1 MKNRSGQPGLTLVEM
16 LVVVGIMAALVGV
29 GLPAVR
35 ALLRSFDS
43 EDSVRMMIQAALS
56 SARAMAL
63 EQQRYVGVR
72 FQKAFSG
79 QGDGLSNP
87 QYMTL
92 IIHDKQRKD
101 DLANGFHAI
110 EGLKPVPLPGQFG
123 VMDRTVVDRTLK
135 GNNQVGIADRTIRA
149 DTDIDTIPE
158 VNDTTTFSLI
168 FSPYGHLVAHE
179 VRVRNRDGESGNE
192 DDPLKD
198 SMSSDDDI
206 FNTWARITDTDH
218 PRGMFLQDDYFKK
231 GLGPEF
237 GRLSFVIYRTREFE
251 QAFGAKKA
259 YSGYLAGLEGQVLYI
274 MPLTGAIASR
284 D

>member
-1 MKNRSGQPGLTLVEM
+1 MKRMALQPGLTLVEM
-16 LVVVGIMAALVGV
+16 LVVVGIIAALVGV

-79 QGDGLSNP
+79 TGDGSSNP
-87 QYMTL
+87 QYMVM
-92 IIHDKQRKD
+92 IIHDKERAG
-101 DLANGFHAI
+101 DLANGFRAM
-110 EGLKPVPLPGQFG
+110 EGLKPVLLPGQFG
-123 VMDRTVVDRTLK
+123 VMDRMVVTRSSDAKSVESEDLIRID
-135 GNNQVGIADRTIRA
+135 GNLDSDQ
-149 DTDIDTIPE
+149 E

-168 FSPYGHLVAHE
+168 FSPSGRLVTHE
-179 VRVRNRDGESGNE
+179 VRIRNRDGVPG
-192 DDPLKD
+192 DPDEQNDPKT
-198 SMSSDDDI
+198 SDDDV
-206 FNTWARITDTDH
+206 FNTRARIADATR
-218 PRGMFLQDDYFKK
+218 PRGMFLQDDYPQR
-231 GLGPEF
+231 GLGPER

-259 YSGYLAGLEGQVLYI
+259 YSGYLAGLENQVLYV
-274 MPLTGAIASR
+274 MPLNGAIASR